1 MAMSAMHGL
10 IEGAKKHLDTG
21 NKEHVMDLDAI
32 AKYYGMWLDSGPD
45 CVGPTTKKALGG
57 LKLNP
62 FAKVAYDGAN

>member
-1 MAMSAMHGL
+1 MV
-10 IEGAKKHLDTG
+10 TG

-57 LKLNP
+57 LKLNL
-62 FAKVAYDGAN
+62 FAKVAYEGAN